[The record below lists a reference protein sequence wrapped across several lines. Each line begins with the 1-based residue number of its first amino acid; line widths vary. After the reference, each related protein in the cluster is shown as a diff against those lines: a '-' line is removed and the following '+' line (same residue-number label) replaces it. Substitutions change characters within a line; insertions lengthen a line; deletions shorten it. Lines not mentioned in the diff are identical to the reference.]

1 MLHAY
6 RSGHSTLLRS
16 PALDAIPGVV
26 HAFSTR
32 RGRPGD
38 VTLGDGASEGRSQ
51 FLDAAR
57 MPGWPLCRAR
67 QVHSNIVHAVGDNG
81 FANAA
86 PDGDALFTPVRGL
99 ALSVV
104 TADCV
109 PILVADGTGRA
120 VASIHAGWRGTSGG
134 IARRT
139 VDAMASTLGVSPA
152 GLTAAI
158 GPHIGVCCM
167 EVGEEVFEWFH
178 DPSVFERRPEWPR
191 PHLNLAAANR
201 AQLEAA
207 GVPGGSVH
215 VSGLCTRCR
224 ADLFHSWRRDGE
236 VAGRMLAVIG
246 IEPV

>member
-1 MLHAY
+1 MTLEGGDSES
-6 RSGHSTLLRS
+6 RSH
-16 PALDAIPGVV
+16 
-26 HAFSTR
+26 
-32 RGRPGD
+32 
-38 VTLGDGASEGRSQ
+38 